1 MSRVIL
7 FLFHFTNHISYES
20 FLDDGRVNVQ
30 SLLTMIHLVFTKHHN
45 LVAEKLADLNPNW
58 DHEKL
63 LEVSSYGTVM
73 YTSIFISWLLLRH

>member
-1 MSRVIL
+1 
-7 FLFHFTNHISYES
+7 
-20 FLDDGRVNVQ
+20 
-30 SLLTMIHLVFTKHHN
+30 MIHLVFTKHHN

-73 YTSIFISWLLLRH
+73 YTSIFISWLLLRHYVGYNHAAINTAHFLSNH